1 MSWEGSFL
9 SNPFLQDSG
18 KSVMVQTQDGFL
30 PLTQG
35 SRLFLFS
42 LPASSVF
49 HSYLEVT
56 RFLIFSPCIRVL
68 VLLWRRI
75 QVRLSPP
82 LAVAGI
88 SSSNLPMRVLS
99 YFFLYPEFSS
109 WESCEDIWRRAHKLP
124 LCPWLLCVSY
134 SYVNTHLA
142 LGNLLKLLA
151 EFISPILLFV
161 APFSFYPLTQ
171 VSWSPQPVSPRRH
184 LSFLRF
190 QTSWLTC
197 NLSALMDS
205 RKGTFVD
212 YWLLLLL
219 SLLV

>member
-1 MSWEGSFL
+1 MHHPLQIPSAVLKGRDYFARELGGSPRGSPGSSLLSWCRLRLGRWCLPMSWEGSFL

-75 QVRLSPP
+75 QLRLSLP

-109 WESCEDIWRRAHKLP
+109 
-124 LCPWLLCVSY
+124 
-134 SYVNTHLA
+134 
-142 LGNLLKLLA
+142 
-151 EFISPILLFV
+151 
-161 APFSFYPLTQ
+161 
-171 VSWSPQPVSPRRH
+171 
-184 LSFLRF
+184 
-190 QTSWLTC
+190 
-197 NLSALMDS
+197 
-205 RKGTFVD
+205 
-212 YWLLLLL
+212 
-219 SLLV
+219 